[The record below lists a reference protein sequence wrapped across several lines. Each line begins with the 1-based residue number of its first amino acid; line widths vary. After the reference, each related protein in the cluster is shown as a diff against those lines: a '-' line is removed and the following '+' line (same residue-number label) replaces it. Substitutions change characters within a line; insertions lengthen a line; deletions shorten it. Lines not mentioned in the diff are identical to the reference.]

1 MQFFAQ
7 LNNLFEYNRTKG
19 HGTVYL
25 SQKRLAFDTESQ
37 PQTPTKVADDP
48 LWDTHPEHPLP
59 ILIRA
64 HNNKSSKRG
73 ETDREDI
80 AKISLSTIV
89 QPAQLDAFF
98 VQYAEA
104 CKAGM
109 SGLKK
114 RDRTKRR
121 KRRVRQKRRGEAA
134 PESCVLHVIL
144 KKTVEFKRGRGST
157 CLPIRV
163 TTV

>member
-1 MQFFAQ
+1 MNTTAK
-7 LNNLFEYNRTKG
+7 KG

-48 LWDTHPEHPLP
+48 LWDTHPENPLP

-64 HNNKSSKRG
+64 HNNKSSKRSG
-73 ETDREDI
+73 TDRDI
-80 AKISLSTIV
+80 IPRTSLSTVV
-89 QPAQLDAFF
+89 QPDQLDAFF
-98 VQYAEA
+98 VQYAEV

-114 RDRTKRR
+114 RDRRGKKDRKKKKKGAVETK
-121 KRRVRQKRRGEAA
+121 G
-134 PESCVLHVIL
+134 
-144 KKTVEFKRGRGST
+144 
-157 CLPIRV
+157 
-163 TTV
+163 

>member
-7 LNNLFEYNRTKG
+7 LNNLFEYNRSKG

-25 SQKRLAFDTESQ
+25 SQKRLAFDTGSQ

-48 LWDTHPEHPLP
+48 LWDTHPEHLLP

-73 ETDREDI
+73 GTDREDI
-80 AKISLSTIV
+80 AKISISTIV
-89 QPAQLDAFF
+89 QPDQLDAFF

-114 RDRTKRR
+114 RDRRGKKDKKKKKKGASETK
-121 KRRVRQKRRGEAA
+121 G
-134 PESCVLHVIL
+134 
-144 KKTVEFKRGRGST
+144 
-157 CLPIRV
+157 
-163 TTV
+163 